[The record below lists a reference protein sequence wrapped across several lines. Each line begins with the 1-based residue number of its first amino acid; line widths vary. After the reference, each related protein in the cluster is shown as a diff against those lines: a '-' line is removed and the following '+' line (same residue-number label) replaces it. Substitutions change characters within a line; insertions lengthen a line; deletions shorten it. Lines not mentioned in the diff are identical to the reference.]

1 MGCHGRCARLTLLAL
16 ALCAGLPARAEPG
29 PQPRPQLDLSLFR
42 AASCEAL
49 ASEFAA
55 TRDVNHAAL
64 TEMRRSDSTSP
75 ESGNHEIA
83 ALAASG
89 PHDSHANQRSDE
101 KAALAELAAY
111 RQAIVIVAQEKKC
124 ALPGSGPGP
133 GAAAH

>member
-1 MGCHGRCARLTLLAL
+1 MILLAL
-16 ALCAGLPARAEPG
+16 AFCAGTPARAESG
-29 PQPRPQLDLSLFR
+29 SQPRAKLDLSLFR

-55 TRDVNHAAL
+55 TGDVNPAAL

-89 PHDSHANQRSDE
+89 PRGGRASQSGDE
-101 KAALAELAAY
+101 NAALAELAAY
-111 RQAIVIVAQEKKC
+111 RQAIVIVAAEKKC